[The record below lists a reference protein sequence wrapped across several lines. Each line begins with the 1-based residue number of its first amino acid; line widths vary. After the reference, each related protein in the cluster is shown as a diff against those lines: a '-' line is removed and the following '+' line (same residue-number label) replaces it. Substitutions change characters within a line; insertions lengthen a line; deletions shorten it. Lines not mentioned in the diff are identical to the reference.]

1 MKNHQNHHSVE
12 LLLTESI
19 YFLNLTQLFYQM
31 EVFVVDHFTVIQL
44 LLKHDDQEGKS
55 VHSMCSH
62 QGTLKQTA
70 KHV

>member
-12 LLLTESI
+12 LLLTEPI

-44 LLKHDDQEGKS
+44 LLKHDD
-55 VHSMCSH
+55 
-62 QGTLKQTA
+62 
-70 KHV
+70 